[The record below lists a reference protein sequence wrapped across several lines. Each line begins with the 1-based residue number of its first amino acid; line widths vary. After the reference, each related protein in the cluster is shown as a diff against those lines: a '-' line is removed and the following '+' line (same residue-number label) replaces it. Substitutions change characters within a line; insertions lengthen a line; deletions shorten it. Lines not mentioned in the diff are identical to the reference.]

1 MQSNMITFLK
11 NMAQQLRIHSIQMT
25 STAGSGH
32 PTSCMSAAEIMSVL
46 FFHQMK
52 YDPKRLNALQNDG
65 FVLSKGHAAPIL
77 YAAYAEAGSIPVS
90 DLQNLRKF
98 DSPLEGHP
106 VRRLPGVRAATGSLG
121 QGLSIGAGMAL
132 AQQHPRNSAPHSS
145 NQAADNSAKQT
156 AKKTA
161 GQAAKQP
168 AGRHTYVLLG
178 DGEMAEGSVWEAM
191 NFASY
196 YGLNNLTAVLD
207 MNRLGQSE
215 ATMFQWNTEEYEKR
229 ARAFGWHV
237 ISVDGHSVENL
248 VQALDKADR
257 HKLPTLI
264 IAKTVKGKYG
274 GSAENNDGYHG
285 KPLPADETAEIIEN
299 LQGMISPVEYQPYNF
314 IEAKDDNGHYPEIS
328 IDTDY
333 TIGEKEATRT
343 AFGSALVKI
352 GKQDPNT
359 IVLDGDVKGSA
370 RTKLFFAEYPDRS
383 YETYIAE
390 QNMIGVLVGLQSYGM
405 RAAAATFAAF
415 LTRAHDQIR
424 MAAYSDARMLL
435 SGSHTGVSIGADGP
449 SQMGLEDVAMMRS
462 VYGSAVL
469 SPADAVSAEKLTAA
483 AANYDGIAYV
493 RTIRGKTMTI
503 YDNNDEF
510 KLGGSKVLKESPQDQ
525 ATLVASGYTVTE
537 ALAAAEE
544 LEEELGVS
552 VRVID
557 CYSLKPVDTA
567 TLQAAARE
575 TNALITAEDH
585 YPEGGLGEIVAAA
598 VSGQATVYPLSV
610 TRRPHSGS
618 PEKLLREQG
627 IDKDGIKRKFKELF
641 AQE

>member
-11 NMAQQLRIHSIQMT
+11 NMAHQLRIHSIQMT
-25 STAGSGH
+25 SAAGSGH

-52 YDPKRLNALQNDG
+52 YDPKRLNSLQNDG

-90 DLQNLRKF
+90 DLQNLRSF

-106 VRRLPGVRAATGSLG
+106 VPRLEGVRAATGSLG

-132 AQQHPRNSAPHSS
+132 AQQSPGQGSAGSS
-145 NQAADNSAKQT
+145 TKS
-156 AKKTA
+156 
-161 GQAAKQP
+161 

-178 DGEMAEGSVWEAM
+178 DGEMAEGNVWEAM

-196 YGLNNLTAVLD
+196 YNLSNLTAILD

-215 ATMFQWNTEEYEKR
+215 ATMFQWNTEEYELR
-229 ARAFGWHV
+229 AKSFGWHV
-237 ISVDGHSVENL
+237 ITVDGHSVEDL
-248 VQALDKADR
+248 LQALDKADKHER
-257 HKLPTLI
+257 PSFI
-264 IAKTVKGKYG
+264 IARTVKGKYG

-285 KPLPADETAEIIEN
+285 KPLPDDELSEIIDN
-299 LQGMISPVEYQPYNF
+299 LKGMISPVDYQPSNF
-314 IEAKDDNGHYPEIS
+314 IEAEEYKPDYQEIRV
-328 IDTDY
+328 DTEY

-343 AFGSALVKI
+343 AFGKALVKI

-359 IVLDGDVKGSA
+359 VVLDGDVKGSS
-370 RTKLFFAEYPDRS
+370 RTKFFFGEYPDRS
-383 YETYIAE
+383 YEAYIAE
-390 QNMIGVLVGLQSYGM
+390 QNMIGLMVGLQAYGK
-405 RAAAATFAAF
+405 RVAAASFAAF

-424 MAAYSDARMLL
+424 MAAYSDARLLL

-449 SQMGLEDVAMMRS
+449 SQMGLEDIAMMRS

-469 SPADAVSAEKLTAA
+469 SPSDAVSAEKLTAA

-493 RTIRGKTMTI
+493 RTIRGKTMII

-510 KLGGSKVLKESPQDQ
+510 RLGGSKVLKESQQDH
-525 ATLVASGYTVTE
+525 ATFVASGYTVTE

-544 LEEELGVS
+544 LEDELGVS
-552 VRVID
+552 IRVID
-557 CYSLKPVDTA
+557 CYSLKPVDTD
-567 TLQAAARE
+567 TLQKAASE
-575 TNALITAEDH
+575 TKVLITAEDH

-598 VSGQATVYPLSV
+598 VSGHAMVYPLSV
-610 TRRPHSGS
+610 TRRPHSGET
-618 PEKLLREQG
+618 EKLLAEQG
-627 IDKDGIKRKFKELF
+627 IDKDGIKQKFKELF
-641 AQE
+641 TQEEA